1 MNVIVCKKMKKFF
14 PRFEHLAF
22 CGFLV
27 IACIGLMPGFAN
39 ADGAPVLNAT
49 QGYNPATG
57 AYETAANKIA
67 AGDTYL
73 VLYGSFASSGNTVL
87 INGQAWSADN
97 VKYQSTNQIN
107 ILLGSFE
114 NTSFG
119 IAVSNAG
126 GASGSLNVTPLVPA
140 SPAPTCTFAAAPSSV
155 QSGQSSSLSWNC
167 SNATSCSISNGVGS
181 VTASG
186 GSRTVTPSGTTSY
199 SLSCAGAGGSTTA
212 QATVTV
218 TPLPAAT
225 STLIGPYFWTGSVS
239 GVASSNIMAKGL
251 QLTKNLG
258 ARVIRITMNAKADMD
273 YLGGSC
279 IPNFT
284 LKNLAARSDFNA
296 ILSDP
301 QFTTVIITAN
311 DGVSFGNC
319 VTELYLDPTFYT
331 PANTQKIQNEYTD
344 FANYLKQFN
353 KTFIIDNWEGDND
366 AYCDA
371 SYEAAL
377 NGNANCPGASN
388 NLAGLQKWFQA
399 RYAGIHAAGASNV
412 FDAIEFNIVTALA
425 KNHLPSVLYNVIP
438 NVTADYYSYSSYES
452 INVSPGQFST
462 DIDTI
467 RATTHNAPLIIGEMG
482 FRVGDFGDAIATAN
496 RLGQMLEIA
505 KEKNIPYAII
515 WNLLDV
521 PAGFGLY
528 DSSGAITT
536 SGTMIENQI
545 GNLSVS
551 ANALNQASSLPS
563 VRVTGIVKN
572 LATIVATSSPAA
584 SSSTTVSSSALGVG
598 HSLTSSVTAFPVTVV
613 VAASSLYVRSAPNTS
628 ASLAGSQV
636 LHAGDEF
643 TAVNGIRG
651 ENVNGND
658 LWWVSSFGNYVWSGG
673 TQVGG
678 KR

>member
-1 MNVIVCKKMKKFF
+1 
-14 PRFEHLAF
+14 
-22 CGFLV
+22 
-27 IACIGLMPGFAN
+27 
-39 ADGAPVLNAT
+39 
-49 QGYNPATG
+49 
-57 AYETAANKIA
+57 
-67 AGDTYL
+67 
-73 VLYGSFASSGNTVL
+73 
-87 INGQAWSADN
+87 
-97 VKYQSTNQIN
+97 
-107 ILLGSFE
+107 
-114 NTSFG
+114 
-119 IAVSNAG
+119 
-126 GASGSLNVTPLVPA
+126 
-140 SPAPTCTFAAAPSSV
+140 
-155 QSGQSSSLSWNC
+155 
-167 SNATSCSISNGVGS
+167 
-181 VTASG
+181 
-186 GSRTVTPSGTTSY
+186 
-199 SLSCAGAGGSTTA
+199 
-212 QATVTV
+212 
-218 TPLPAAT
+218 
-225 STLIGPYFWTGSVS
+225 
-239 GVASSNIMAKGL
+239 
-251 QLTKNLG
+251 
-258 ARVIRITMNAKADMD
+258 
-273 YLGGSC
+273 
-279 IPNFT
+279 
-284 LKNLAARSDFNA
+284 
-296 ILSDP
+296 
-301 QFTTVIITAN
+301 
-311 DGVSFGNC
+311 
-319 VTELYLDPTFYT
+319 
-331 PANTQKIQNEYTD
+331 
-344 FANYLKQFN
+344 
-353 KTFIIDNWEGDND
+353 
-366 AYCDA
+366 
-371 SYEAAL
+371 
-377 NGNANCPGASN
+377 
-388 NLAGLQKWFQA
+388 
-399 RYAGIHAAGASNV
+399 
-412 FDAIEFNIVTALA
+412 
-425 KNHLPSVLYNVIP
+425 
-438 NVTADYYSYSSYES
+438 VTADYYSYSSYES